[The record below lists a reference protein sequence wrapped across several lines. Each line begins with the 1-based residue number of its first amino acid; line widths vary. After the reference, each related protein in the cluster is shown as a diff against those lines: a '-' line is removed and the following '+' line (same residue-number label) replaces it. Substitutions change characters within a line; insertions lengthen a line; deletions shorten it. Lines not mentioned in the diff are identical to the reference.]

1 MALECDPVWVSGSIP
16 DMPLPPISGGAT
28 VRKGKTMSVRQRLI
42 IAAFGTIFIITSL
55 LIIAFALTSLKL
67 YRYLIKKG

>member
-1 MALECDPVWVSGSIP
+1 MALECDLHGLRFNSGH
-16 DMPLPPISGGAT
+16 AT
-28 VRKGKTMSVRQRLI
+28 TSDRRRCDCRERETMSVRQRLI

-55 LIIAFALTSLKL
+55 LIIAFVLASLKL